1 MYEVNAESVLTAF
14 GAFVQGTPE
23 ATVLAISSAAPVD
36 AARTAIESSVR
47 QLGFNADACAWLTTA
62 ADGIALG
69 PGELGTI
76 VEGIDPLAVV
86 CLDGEAAALFGQAYR
101 CELALDAFAR
111 VKGRN
116 VVAFE
121 QFDALLDDS
130 ADKQRAW
137 ALLKRLRP
145 PQR

>member
-1 MYEVNAESVLTAF
+1 MYEVNAESVLAAF

-23 ATVLAISSAAPVD
+23 ATMLAVASAAPSD
-36 AARTAIESSVR
+36 AARAAIGSSAQ
-47 QLGFNADACAWLTTA
+47 QLGFNAGACAWLATA
-62 ADGIALG
+62 AEGIALG
-69 PGELGTI
+69 PEELGTI

-86 CLDGEAAALFGQAYR
+86 CLDADAAALFGQAYR

-121 QFDALLDDS
+121 RFDALLGES

-137 ALLKRLRP
+137 ALLKRLRV
-145 PQR
+145 R